1 MIKKKKKTA
10 IKAKPKAKANKGTYK
25 NSKRCVYISESAGR
39 VELDSTWELEYVKYL
54 DKNKIKWKRNQ
65 IKFPY
70 HYNKKLCYYIPDFF
84 LVKEDIYVEVKGYE
98 NERDEAK
105 WRDFPYKLIVLR
117 KDDLLTLG
125 LDIK

>member
-1 MIKKKKKTA
+1 MFKKKKKTA
-10 IKAKPKAKANKGTYK
+10 IKKSSSKKATYK

-39 VELDSTWELEYVKYL
+39 VELDSTWELEYAKYL
-54 DKNKIKWKRNQ
+54 DKNKVQWKRNQ

-70 HYNKKLCYYIPDFF
+70 RYNKKLCYYIPDFF
-84 LVKEDIYVEVKGYE
+84 LIKEDLYVEVKGYE

-105 WRDFPYKLIVLR
+105 WRDFPYKLKVLR
-117 KDDLLTLG
+117 KDDLLALG

>member
-1 MIKKKKKTA
+1 
-10 IKAKPKAKANKGTYK
+10 
-25 NSKRCVYISESAGR
+25 
-39 VELDSTWELEYVKYL
+39 
-54 DKNKIKWKRNQ
+54 
-65 IKFPY
+65 
-70 HYNKKLCYYIPDFF
+70 